1 MFEAMASSFA
11 TGAYKQD
18 LCCGSNLTQV
28 PSRSQVQELYWSA
41 IAAFDKLDVR
51 MKTYGQYCPV
61 ARAVDI
67 LGERWTLRILRDIL
81 GGARRFNEIRRGVP
95 RMSPTLLSNRL
106 KSLEA
111 FGLIVRRTSSRTGIV
126 EYAPT
131 QAGLEVRPIVEL
143 YGAWGQRWVRN
154 RLGDDQLDV
163 NFLMWYLRCGIDRR
177 HFPAER
183 SVVLFEFTDRPRL
196 KKENWWVDKWWLIV
210 TEDEVDLCVQDPGH
224 EVDLYVISDLRTM
237 TKVSLGDISIKQA
250 LRTQAIE
257 LHGSRSLAKSF
268 EDWLPRSSHADVE
281 RPPEPLDIR
290 HIVGSISDGAAE

>member
-1 MFEAMASSFA
+1 MSAGIIARHRM
-11 TGAYKQD
+11 
-18 LCCGSNLTQV
+18 
-28 PSRSQVQELYWSA
+28 RHQVQELYWNQFCTS
-41 IAAFDKLDVR
+41 DSLDDA

-67 LGERWTLRILRDIL
+67 LGERWTLLLLRDIL

-95 RMSPTLLSNRL
+95 RMSPTLLSSRL

-111 FGLIVRRTSSRTGIV
+111 FGLIVRRTAPESGVI
-126 EYAPT
+126 EYSPT
-131 QAGLEVRPIVEL
+131 QAGLEVTPIVEL

-154 RLGDDQLDV
+154 RLGDDELDV
-163 NFLMWYLRCGIDRR
+163 SLLMWYLRCGIDRR

-183 SVVLFEFTDRPRL
+183 SVVRFEFTDRPRL
-196 KKENWWVDKWWLIV
+196 KKESWWIDKWWLIV
-210 TEDEVDLCVQDPGH
+210 TADDVDLCVQDPGH

-237 TKVSLGDISIKQA
+237 TKVSMGDIPVREA
-250 LRTQAIE
+250 VRTEAIE

-268 EDWLPRSSHADVE
+268 EHWLPRSSHADVA

-290 HIVGSISDGAAE
+290 HIIGPMSKGAAE